1 MDSEQRTIASQQ
13 QNPELCARVIRT
25 IADIERDSHFAW
37 GALSERLM
45 REVGSAFRVASPEAW
60 IVEADESRITV
71 VSPDWKANRGVNQ
84 RDAVF
89 DLIDMAE
96 SEQEFSWA
104 AVIAGVPPTKL
115 VLELKFRPGLMP
127 IVQMLKDK
135 EPTVVAML
143 KAGFQK
149 DPPTNRFYMPIVIQA
164 EALALGF
171 EQNDLGDAMLP
182 VREVVGLAISAK
194 PELDALIEHVRNEA
208 KRK

>member
-1 MDSEQRTIASQQ
+1 MDSEQRTTASQQ
-13 QNPELCARVIRT
+13 NNPELCAKTIRNC
-25 IADIERDSHFAW
+25 ADIERDCHFLW
-37 GALSERLM
+37 NGLSERLM
-45 REVGSAFRVASPEAW
+45 REVGSAFRVAAPEAW
-60 IVEADESRITV
+60 TVEADESRITV

-84 RDAVF
+84 RDAVL

-115 VLELKFRPGLMP
+115 AIELKFRPGLIP
-127 IVQMLKDK
+127 LVQMLKDK

-149 DPPTNRFYMPIVIQA
+149 DPPTNRFFLPIAIQA

-171 EQNDLGDAMLP
+171 LENDLHDALLP
-182 VREVVGLAISAK
+182 VREVVALAISHK
-194 PELDALIEHVRNEA
+194 TELDALIEHVRNEA